1 MQVLGDSTTNDTTDW
16 PYLFAQLVAAAYP
29 NWTVRWQAWDDAT
42 QQYGVPTIIQTG
54 TAGVRYLDGGSTVQI
69 ARRLDPTQSPHISG
83 AIEVWVKMR
92 LAAYDVAQVFAA
104 RSGGAGERGW
114 TFAETTTG
122 SGRPSFTWSPD
133 GTALVTHSC
142 NNASAPAADGTDIW
156 MVAVWNPDDGGATTT
171 KFYTSTDGVT
181 KTQLGTTQTTAGVGT
196 MFDNSATVGVAL
208 GGSVSTIAGERIYEV
223 RVRNGIDGPNT
234 VPALP
239 DLWPPII
246 TGSADCVGA
255 PVFTVLVGSKAGGDI
270 PYLDDS
276 TRRPKLM
283 PYFGQQVTVLT
294 QSHNMGVQFG
304 EMWMSTYKTWMD
316 NVWGV
321 RKAPLLILTQ
331 NPEKGAAVN
340 KEWHAQRA
348 VGLHTIARRYGV
360 GLVDTYKPFE
370 AVAAWDTTLMLDD
383 VHPNQAGSQ
392 LHADLLFSVMQA
404 SV

>member
-1 MQVLGDSTTNDTTDW
+1 V
-16 PYLFAQLVAAAYP
+16 
-29 NWTVRWQAWDDAT
+29 
-42 QQYGVPTIIQTG
+42 QQ
-54 TAGVRYLDGGSTVQI
+54 R
-69 ARRLDPTQSPHISG
+69 
-83 AIEVWVKMR
+83 
-92 LAAYDVAQVFAA
+92 
-104 RSGGAGERGW
+104 
-114 TFAETTTG
+114 
-122 SGRPSFTWSPD
+122 
-133 GTALVTHSC
+133 
-142 NNASAPAADGTDIW
+142 ASAPAADGTDIW
-156 MVAVWNPDDGGATTT
+156 MVAVWNPNDGGATTT

-181 KTQLGTTQTTAGVGT
+181 KTQLGTTQTTAGVGS

-223 RVRNGIDGPNT
+223 RVRDGIDGPNT

-239 DLWPPII
+239 DLWPAII
-246 TGSADCVGA
+246 TGLGR
-255 PVFTVLVGSKAGGDI
+255 LR
-270 PYLDDS
+270 
-276 TRRPKLM
+276 RRPGVHRAGRLEGRRRH
-283 PYFGQQVTVLT
+283 PLRGRRDPPPEADAVLRPAGDRCSPSRT
-294 QSHNMGVQFG
+294 TWACSSAS
-304 EMWMSTYKTWMD
+304 MWMSTYKTWMD
-316 NVWGV
+316 NVSGV